1 MRLFYLI
8 PLMFVAFACNCKKNS
23 IQNKVTESL
32 LFRTLLTSQNQGRD
46 VQSNIVVNNQKDL
59 DLLFKSVGNDDSPK
73 VDFDKHQVVALFLG
87 VRNTGGYSIS
97 VDRVEEVDNKI
108 VVYSHV
114 ENPDGGMVTMAITNP
129 FVIAEIN
136 SKKEIIFK

>member
-1 MRLFYLI
+1 MKLRYLI
-8 PLMFVAFACNCKKNS
+8 PLVLLVFSCNCKKNTT
-23 IQNKVTESL
+23 QNKVTEPL
-32 LFRTLLTSQNQGRD
+32 LFRTLLTSQNHGRD

-59 DLLFKSVGNDDSPK
+59 DLLFDSVESSISPV

-87 VRNTGGYSIS
+87 VKNTGGYSIS
-97 VDRVEEVDNKI
+97 VDRVEEIDNKI
-108 VVYSHV
+108 VVYSHI

-136 SKKEIIFK
+136 SKKEINFR

>member
-8 PLMFVAFACNCKKNS
+8 PLVFVVFACNCKKNTPQS
-23 IQNKVTESL
+23 KVTETL
-32 LFRTLLTSQNQGRD
+32 MFRTLLTSQNQGRD
-46 VQSNIVVNNQKDL
+46 VQSNIVINNQKDL
-59 DLLFKSVGNDDSPK
+59 DLLFDSVESSISPV

-87 VRNTGGYSIS
+87 VKNTGGYSIS
-97 VDRVEEVDNKI
+97 VDRVEEVGDKI

>member
-1 MRLFYLI
+1 MRIFYLI
-8 PLMFVAFACNCKKNS
+8 PLVLLVFACNCKKNS
-23 IQNKVTESL
+23 TQNKVTEPL
-32 LFRTLLTSQNQGRD
+32 MFRTLLTSQNHGRD

-97 VDRVEEVDNKI
+97 VDRVEEVNNKI